1 MNNNHSGSFYIPHT
15 VYENPF
21 PHRLKKARSTF
32 SWCGFS
38 IVIGIGAF
46 LIIQILFSIGYTFY
60 LNINEKEFDEGFANT
75 LLLLMNEFLM
85 LPSILLLMLVKK
97 GQKPEE
103 GKFSVLEFFKF
114 MIISFPLMYAGSI
127 VGNILSYLF
136 TKGNATNS
144 IDELLSDF
152 SIFNIIMVVAVAPV
166 LEELVFRKFIIDR
179 TAMYSEKCAVL
190 FSALCFALFHVNLF
204 QSFYTF
210 AVGLIWGYVYVRS
223 GKIHYTIIMHSL
235 MNLFGGVISP
245 LVVSLLDEEKLKE
258 IAASTSP
265 TPEQL
270 NEILIPLLINLALIF
285 FIFSMI
291 VFGIVLMI
299 ITLVKK
305 QIVFLPA
312 RQQLRKG
319 DGKKALFL
327 NPGVIIFISL
337 ALIMTAINLFS

>member
-1 MNNNHSGSFYIPHT
+1 MNNNTEPFYIPHT
-15 VYENPF
+15 VYEDPF
-21 PHRLKKARSTF
+21 PQRLKKARSSF

-38 IVIGIGAF
+38 IAIGIGAF
-46 LIIQILFSIGYTFY
+46 LVIQILFSIVYTYY
-60 LNINEKEFDEGFANT
+60 LTINEQEFDGGFANT

-97 GQKPEE
+97 GQKPEK
-103 GKFSVLEFFKF
+103 GKFSILDFFKF
-114 MIISFPLMYAGSI
+114 MVISFPLMYAGSI
-127 VGNILSYLF
+127 LGTVLSFLF

-144 IDELLSDF
+144 VNKLFSDF
-152 SIFNIIMVVAVAPV
+152 SIVNIIIIVAVAPV

-179 TAMYSEKCAVL
+179 TAVYNEKCAVL
-190 FSALCFALFHVNLF
+190 FSALCFSLFHVNLF

-223 GKIHYTIIMHSL
+223 GKIHYTIIMHSV

-245 LVVSLLDEEKLKE
+245 LVLSLIDVEKLQE
-258 IAASTSP
+258 ISKSASPS
-265 TPEQL
+265 PEQL
-270 NEILIPLLINLALIF
+270 SEILVPILLNLVLFF

-305 QIVFLPA
+305 QIRFLPG
-312 RQQLRKG
+312 RQQLKKG

-327 NPGVIIFISL
+327 NPGVIVFICLTL
-337 ALIMTAINLFS
+337 AMTAINLFS